1 MGVYFYEA
9 ILIYLKSASK
19 QMAVIA
25 YQFIE
30 VKLSVCGDEVM
41 HMIASQNVG
50 YTQNLLPHLEA

>member
-9 ILIYLKSASK
+9 ILIYLKSVSK
-19 QMAVIA
+19 QVAVIV

-30 VKLSVCGDEVM
+30 TKSPVCGDEIM

-50 YTQNLLPHLEA
+50 YTQNLLPHREA